1 MDMKKIVF
9 TVVVSVLVTSAIL
22 GIGFYFWQ
30 SEQNQKLLSLM
41 EQKNLQLSEKLE
53 KSLSEKQIIKEET
66 GETKKEENISVTEVA
81 EESLV
86 SLSENHVNRL
96 FTIDYP
102 SDWIKQLNESGGLM
116 AILPPDDDHSV
127 VTVRYVTA
135 YDNIDSCDLMISR
148 DWPGMTATLVDTAQ
162 DSRLLRY
169 EATNRFGN
177 KQIAYVVYAGG
188 VEGYPVHDC
197 TIIDFEDVWTTHKT
211 IASQIIN
218 SVKLRK

>member
-1 MDMKKIVF
+1 MKKIVF
-9 TVVVSVLVTSAIL
+9 TIVASVLLTSVIL

-30 SEQNQKLLSLM
+30 SEQNQKVFSLM

-53 KSLSEKQIIKEET
+53 QALLEKQIS
-66 GETKKEENISVTEVA
+66 KEENIIVPEIA
-81 EESLV
+81 EYSTV
-86 SLSENHVNRL
+86 SLSETHVNRL

-102 SDWIKQLNESGGLM
+102 SGWIKQLNESGGLT
-116 AILPPDDDHSV
+116 AILPPDDEHSV

-135 YDNIDSCDLMISR
+135 YDNIANCDLMTSR
-148 DWPGMTATLVDTAQ
+148 NWSGMTSTLVDTSA

-177 KQIAYVVYAGG
+177 KQVAYVVYSGG
-188 VEGYPVHDC
+188 GEIFTAHDC
-197 TIIDFEDVWTTHKT
+197 TIIDFEDVWTPHKST
-211 IASQIIN
+211 VSQIIN